1 MKTTDF
7 AAMAFVFGLALA
19 ASAGGVFE
27 KPPRDWVV
35 SGTVRTSDGKT
46 ASGLLYTTLGKALKI
61 YDPEKKK
68 FVKFTLNEIKRID
81 VAIEIE
87 KEEPYWYWKESGSD
101 EKVYTGKTY
110 PWRKYIT
117 TVTFSSGK
125 KVGGYLS
132 GLIYLEKDGRK
143 TRYTLHKRQ
152 KGKEGQKPKDLLYVT
167 SVTIGSN
174 TAEANRGTNRE

>member
-19 ASAGGVFE
+19 ASAAGIFE

-110 PWRKYIT
+110 PWRKYVT
-117 TVTFSSGK
+117 TVTFSGGK

-132 GLIYLEKDGRK
+132 GLIYLEKDGKK
-143 TRYTLHKRQ
+143 TRYTLYKRQ
-152 KGKEGQKPKDLLYVT
+152 KGNEGQKPKDLLYVT
-167 SVTIGSN
+167 NVTIGSN
-174 TAEANRGTNRE
+174 TAEANRE